1 MDGPHLQEDSDD
13 VQSTGGNSTAIE
25 NEKPQSLSTNFRDR
39 QQAYEDTRAELKSM
53 DRDIRDQSLEI
64 RDLKR
69 QNALLNERN
78 ADLREKFNQLRD
90 VQRARPEKLLKSEKS
105 KYIEHFEILE
115 EHISHLQYERQ
126 KRDAHMESLTAQT
139 REANEEK
146 ASLEAANRRLQRQVK
161 ELSDNLTECKDD
173 LLRLQ
178 PTSQVSENEIS
189 DKYANLDQ
197 QISGWVDDRTEDAQV
212 LEEQIDKIKS
222 VDDLP
227 QLFKQYM
234 SSDRLKLAKKFPES
248 QPLLLR
254 YLIHCCLG
262 TFVLGNDIYLF
273 GLDSRNI
280 ALLQGIEVGMKSL
293 EPRRGKCF
301 PHLSHQNPRSISDHC
316 QMQQL
321 SDIGGLKLFE
331 DSSKWKASPKSK
343 NAKHNWYPKRC
354 RRLSRP

>member
-1 MDGPHLQEDSDD
+1 MDGLHSQETSDD
-13 VQSTGGNSTAIE
+13 AKSTGCNPTAVE
-25 NEKPQSLSTNFRDR
+25 TDRSQSLSTDFWGL
-39 QQAYEDTRAELKSM
+39 QQAYEDTCGELNSM
-53 DRDIRDQSLEI
+53 NRDIRDQSLEI

-69 QNALLNERN
+69 QNAQLHERN
-78 ADLREKFNQLRD
+78 ALLREQNSQLREI
-90 VQRARPEKLLKSEKS
+90 QRARPEKLLKSEKS
-105 KYIEHFEILE
+105 KYIEHFEHLE
-115 EHISHLQYERQ
+115 ERIEHLQYDRQ

-161 ELSDNLTECKDD
+161 DLSNNLTECKDD

-189 DKYANLDQ
+189 DLYANLDQ
-197 QISGWVDDRTEDAQV
+197 QVSGWVDDRTEDAQV
-212 LEEQIDKIKS
+212 LEEEIEKIKS

-262 TFVLGNDIYLF
+262 TFILGNDIYLF
-273 GLDSRNI
+273 GLDSHNI
-280 ALLQGIEVGMKSL
+280 ELLQGIEEGMKSL
-293 EPRRGKCF
+293 EPRRGK
-301 PHLSHQNPRSISDHC
+301 
-316 QMQQL
+316 
-321 SDIGGLKLFE
+321 LF
-331 DSSKWKASPKSK
+331 DS
-343 NAKHNWYPKRC
+343 R
-354 RRLSRP
+354 